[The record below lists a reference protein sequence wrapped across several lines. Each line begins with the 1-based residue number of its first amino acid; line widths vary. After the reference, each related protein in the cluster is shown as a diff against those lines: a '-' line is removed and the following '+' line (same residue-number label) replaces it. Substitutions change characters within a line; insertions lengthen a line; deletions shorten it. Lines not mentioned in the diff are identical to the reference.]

1 MILTRCPGDHPV
13 AVRASAAASNAVAE
27 NAKYTQ
33 RQRLPSIRATMR
45 SVRRRAGGMMKNAVV
60 AAIGQAMT
68 YAFVHCSR
76 KSDRNPRS
84 RKVTRSVTM
93 HTITLD
99 IRSANINLGLAS
111 MIVRLS
117 SVRRQAASILLNHS
131 VRRPPAA
138 AHPRQSLKKR

>member
-1 MILTRCPGDHPV
+1 
-13 AVRASAAASNAVAE
+13 
-27 NAKYTQ
+27 
-33 RQRLPSIRATMR
+33 
-45 SVRRRAGGMMKNAVV
+45 
-60 AAIGQAMT
+60 
-68 YAFVHCSR
+68 
-76 KSDRNPRS
+76 
-84 RKVTRSVTM
+84 M